1 MPSSPAHAV
10 KALQPKSMADFF
22 ALLSLPP
29 CAALNEDQLQQAYL
43 SATRLVHPDQTGGD
57 SMLSSDLNA
66 AQEALKSPVTRLKH
80 LVEQHSQTAWR
91 AVPLE
96 PALMSLFEKLGPLL
110 QLSAQFLARKQAT
123 TSALA
128 KALLSSEE
136 MRLRESL
143 EGLNAEIEELW
154 QKLESDLPACDQR
167 IIQADPSVWPDLQA
181 LQAKFS
187 YLTKWRSQIREKLLG
202 LML

>member
-1 MPSSPAHAV
+1 
-10 KALQPKSMADFF
+10 MADFF

-29 CAALNEDQLQQAYL
+29 RAALNEEQLQQAYL
-43 SATRLVHPDQTGGD
+43 SATRQAHPDHIGGD

-91 AVPLE
+91 AVPLQ
-96 PALMSLFEKLGPLL
+96 PTLMSLFEKLGPLL
-110 QLSAQFLARKQAT
+110 LLSAQFLARKQIAS
-123 TSALA
+123 SALA
-128 KALLSSEE
+128 KALMSSEE

-143 EGLNAEIEELW
+143 EALNEEIEILW
-154 QKLESDLPACDQR
+154 QQLESALPACDQR
-167 IIQADPSVWPDLQA
+167 ITQADPSVWPDLQA

-187 YLTKWRSQIREKLLG
+187 YLAKWRSQIREKLLG

>member
-1 MPSSPAHAV
+1 
-10 KALQPKSMADFF
+10 MADFF
-22 ALLSLPP
+22 ALLSLLPR
-29 CAALNEDQLQQAYL
+29 AVLDEETLQQAYL
-43 SATRLVHPDQTGGD
+43 SATRLAHPDQTSGNAA
-57 SMLSSDLNA
+57 LSSDLNA
-66 AQEALKSPVTRLKH
+66 ALETLKSPVTRLKH
-80 LVEQHSQTAWR
+80 LVEKHSQTAWR

-110 QLSAQFLARKQAT
+110 QLSTQFLTRKDAA

-143 EGLNAEIEELW
+143 EALNEEIEVLW
-154 QKLESDLPACDQR
+154 QQLESALPACDQR
-167 IIQADPSVWPDLQA
+167 IDLGDTSVWSDLQA

-187 YLTKWRSQIREKLLG
+187 YLAKWRLQIREKLLG

>member
-1 MPSSPAHAV
+1 MP
-10 KALQPKSMADFF
+10 DFF

-29 CAALNEDQLQQAYL
+29 SAALDEDQLQQAYL
-43 SATRLVHPDQTGGD
+43 SATRLAHPDQTGGD
-57 SMLSSDLNA
+57 LMLSVDLNA
-66 AQEALKSPVTRLKH
+66 AQETLKSPVTRLKH

-96 PALMSLFEKLGPLL
+96 SGLMSLFEKLGPLL
-110 QLSAQFLARKQAT
+110 QWGTQFLARKQAA

-143 EGLNAEIEELW
+143 EGLNAEIEVLW
-154 QKLESDLPACDQR
+154 QQLESALPACDRR
-167 IIQADPSVWPDLQA
+167 IAQADPDVWSDLQA

-187 YLTKWRSQIREKLLG
+187 YLAKWRLQIREKLLS
-202 LML
+202 LMLSA

>member
-1 MPSSPAHAV
+1 
-10 KALQPKSMADFF
+10 MADYFT
-22 ALLSLPP
+22 LLSLPP
-29 CAALNEDQLQQAYL
+29 RAVMDENQLQKAYL
-43 SATRLVHPDQTGGD
+43 SATRLAHPDQVGGD
-57 SMLSSDLNA
+57 TQLSSDLNA
-66 AQEALKSPVTRLKH
+66 ALETLKSPVTRLKH

-110 QLSAQFLARKQAT
+110 QLSAQFLARKQAA

-128 KALLSSEE
+128 RALLSSEE

-143 EGLNAEIEELW
+143 EALNEDIEVLW
-154 QKLESDLPACDQR
+154 QQLESSLATCDVR
-167 IIQADPSVWPDLQA
+167 IAEADASVWSDLQA

-187 YLTKWRSQIREKLLG
+187 YLAKWRAQIREKLLG